1 MSNGRRILVFS
12 SDESLKILARAR
24 TILGDGTF
32 RVTPSLWYQT
42 FIISAEVDEAVFVP
56 VMFAL
61 LPDKRQTTYE
71 DMFGIIKDCLN
82 SRSAELFMSDFEVGI
97 RNGFSL
103 HFPEVAVKGCHFH
116 MAKAFWK
123 RVVNKGF
130 KTVYSD
136 SKNHPKFGGFIRAC
150 IGIAYCPLNRLSEAL
165 EGFKFLAN

>member
-1 MSNGRRILVFS
+1 
-12 SDESLKILARAR
+12 
-24 TILGDGTF
+24 
-32 RVTPSLWYQT
+32 
-42 FIISAEVDEAVFVP
+42 
-56 VMFAL
+56 
-61 LPDKRQTTYE
+61 
-71 DMFGIIKDCLN
+71 MFGIIKDCLN
-82 SRSAELFMSDFEVGI
+82 SRHLELSAEWFMSDFEVGI

-103 HFPEVAVKGCHFH
+103 HFPEVTVKGCHFH